1 MSRPT
6 FLGFEAAKTGV
17 FASQKALDIVGNN
30 LTNMNTEG
38 YTRQRVDQTSQSVAG
53 CYQRLK
59 PDIVALAGMGTKING
74 VAQLRDE
81 RTDQA
86 YRNENANSGFFCQ
99 QSDMLTNIE
108 TIMQELEP
116 GDEGNGYGLS
126 YAIKS
131 MYTALQD
138 FAYNA
143 SSETDANVFA
153 NSILNVTQTLNRLS
167 KGLTD
172 AANQYKDELQVKVD
186 EVNTYMADIAKLN
199 DNIRRATNTVSYNPQ
214 FGPNELKDQ
223 RNVLIDKL
231 SEYGKVKVEEES
243 DGTVTVTFNGHKCV
257 WDNECD
263 AINYQE
269 NTNGTVQLD
278 WKTNGDDAANDVGIF
293 KAMKD
298 ILNGRGI
305 GVQHSNESTTNGFL
319 YYQDKLDAFAHVFTD
334 VLNNSF
340 PEQDDSGNV
349 ITDSKGNTV
358 YKKLV
363 GESIEEENGYSVYPD
378 VLTSAAKIS
387 ITTALT
393 NDSSYLLS
401 GDKSIDNTHLLELI
415 NKLTK
420 DEQSFD
426 SSSDHFEGTFQEFV
440 ADFTATL
447 GSDNSYLSGRYKTSQ
462 IMLNEIENNRDEV
475 SGISES
481 EETVNMM
488 TYNRSFQAAARMMTV
503 MDDLLDVIINRTA
516 I

>member
-81 RTDQA
+81 RADQA
-86 YRNENANSGFFCQ
+86 YRSENANSGYFNQ
-99 QSDMLTNIE
+99 QADMLTNIE
-108 TIMQELEP
+108 TIMQELEV
-116 GDEGNGYGLS
+116 GEEGNGFGLS
-126 YAIKS
+126 FAVKS
-131 MYTALQD
+131 MYTSLQD

-143 SSETDANVFA
+143 TSETDANVFA
-153 NSILNVTQTLNRLS
+153 NAVFNVTQTLNRLS
-167 KGLTD
+167 NGLEET
-172 AANQYKDELQVKVD
+172 ARQYKDELMVKVD
-186 EVNTYMADIAKLN
+186 EVNSYLVDIAKLN

-223 RNVLIDKL
+223 RNLLIDKL
-231 SEYGKVKVEEES
+231 SEFGKVKAVEEA
-243 DGTVTVTFNGHKCV
+243 DGTVTVQFNGHKCV
-257 WDNECD
+257 WDTECD
-263 AINYQE
+263 AVNYQE
-269 NTNGTVQLD
+269 NTNGTVQLN
-278 WKTNGDDAANDVGIF
+278 WKTNGEDAAKDVGIF
-293 KAMKD
+293 KATRD

-305 GVQHSNESTTNGFL
+305 GVQNSNESTLNGFL
-319 YYQDKLDAFAHVFTD
+319 YYQDKLDSFAHVFTE
-334 VLNNSF
+334 VLNSSF
-340 PEQDDSGNV
+340 PDG
-349 ITDSKGNTV
+349 TDNKGNPV

-363 GESIEEENGYSVYPD
+363 GASVETEDGYTVYPD
-378 VLTSAAKIS
+378 VLTSAKNIN
-387 ITTALT
+387 ITKQLAD
-393 NDSSYLLS
+393 DSSYLL
-401 GDKSIDNTHLLELI
+401 DDNKSIDNTHLLELI

-420 DEQSFD
+420 DTQTFESA
-426 SSSDHFEGTFQEFV
+426 SDRFEGTFQEFV
-440 ADFTATL
+440 ADYTGTL
-447 GSDNSYLSGRYKTSQ
+447 GSDNSYLTGRYKTSQ
-462 IMLNEIENNRDEV
+462 IMLEEIENNRDEV
-475 SGISES
+475 AGISES

-516 I
+516 V

>member
-1 MSRPT
+1 VSRPT

-53 CYQRLK
+53 CYQRYK

-86 YRNENANSGFFCQ
+86 YRNENANSGYFCQ

-108 TIMQELEP
+108 TIMQELEV
-116 GDEGNGYGLS
+116 GEEGNGFGLS
-126 YAIKS
+126 FAVKS
-131 MYTALQD
+131 LYTSLQD
-138 FAYNA
+138 FSYNA
-143 SSETDANVFA
+143 SSGADANVFA
-153 NSILNVTQTLNRLS
+153 NAVLNVTQTLNRLS
-167 KGLTD
+167 NGLEE
-172 AANQYKDELQVKVD
+172 ASNQYKEELQVKVD
-186 EVNTYMADIAKLN
+186 EVNSYLVDIAKLN
-199 DNIRRATNTVSYNPQ
+199 DSIRRATNTVSYNPQ

-223 RNVLIDKL
+223 RNVLLDKL
-231 SEYGKVKVEEES
+231 SEFGKVKAVEEA
-243 DGTVTVTFNGHKCV
+243 DGTVTVQFNGHKCV

-269 NTNGTVQLD
+269 NSNGTIQLD
-278 WKTNGDDAANDVGIF
+278 WKTNGDDVANDVGIF
-293 KAMKD
+293 KAMTD
-298 ILNGRGI
+298 IINGRGI

-319 YYQDKLDAFAHVFTD
+319 YYQDKLDAFAHVLTE

-340 PEQDDSGNV
+340 PEQEDDGSIKYDTKGNV
-349 ITDSKGNTV
+349 V

-363 GESIEEENGYSVYPD
+363 GAGIEDANGYTVYPG
-378 VLTSAAKIS
+378 VLTSAKNIS
-387 ITTALT
+387 ITDELA
-393 NDSSYLLS
+393 NDSSYLLRN
-401 GDKSIDNTHLLELI
+401 DKSVDNTHLLDLI

-420 DEQSFD
+420 DTQTFESA
-426 SSSDHFEGTFQEFV
+426 SDHFEGTFQEFV
-440 ADFTATL
+440 ADYTGTL

-516 I
+516 V

>member
-86 YRNENANSGFFCQ
+86 YRNENANSGYFSQ

-108 TIMQELEP
+108 TIMQELEV
-116 GDEGNGYGLS
+116 GEEGNGYGMS
-126 YAIKS
+126 FAVKS

-143 SSETDANVFA
+143 SSGADANVFA
-153 NSILNVTQTLNRLS
+153 NSVLNVTHTLNRLS

-172 AANQYKDELQVKVD
+172 AANQYKDVLQTKVD
-186 EVNTYMADIAKLN
+186 EVNSYLVDIAKLN

-231 SEYGKVKVEEES
+231 SEYGKVKAVEEA

-263 AINYQE
+263 AVNYQE

-278 WKTNGDDAANDVGIF
+278 WKTNSEDVANDVGIF
-293 KAMKD
+293 KAAKD

-319 YYQDKLDAFAHVFTD
+319 YYQDKLDAFSHVLTE

-340 PEQDDSGNV
+340 PEKDDDGEIV
-349 ITDSKGNTV
+349 TDSNGNTV

-363 GESIEEENGYSVYPD
+363 GASIETEDGVKVFPD
-378 VLTSAAKIS
+378 VITSARNIS
-387 ITTALT
+387 ITDALSA
-393 NDSSYLLS
+393 DSAYLLS
-401 GDKSIDNTHLLELI
+401 PDNSVDNTHLLDLI

-420 DEQSFD
+420 DTQTFESA
-426 SSSDHFEGTFQEFV
+426 SDRFEGTFQEFV
-440 ADFTATL
+440 ADYTGTL
-447 GSDNSYLSGRYKTSQ
+447 GSDNSYLKGRYNTSQ
-462 IMLNEIENNRDEV
+462 IMLKEIENNRDEV